1 MMSSREY
8 PDRPVVGVGAIVIK
22 EGRVLLVRRGIHPGK
37 GLWAIPGGG
46 LKLGETLQQGAERE
60 IEEETGVAIRAGDPV
75 YSFDFFDYDEEKR
88 LRYHYVIVD
97 MMGEYISGEPQGGD
111 DAQEARWLAPGDLAG
126 LNVSVNTI
134 RVLKALNF
142 L

>member
-1 MMSSREY
+1 MSGREY

-60 IEEETGVAIRAGDPV
+60 IEEETGVVIRAGDPV
-75 YSFDFFDYDEEKR
+75 YSFDYFDYDGENR

-111 DAQEARWLAPGDLAG
+111 DAQEARWLAPGDLAD
-126 LNVSVNTI
+126 LNVSVNTV

>member
-1 MMSSREY
+1 MSSREY
-8 PDRPVVGVGAIVIK
+8 PNRPVVGVGAIVIK
-22 EGRVLLVRRGIHPGK
+22 EGRVLLVRRGINPGK

-60 IEEETGVAIRAGDPV
+60 IEEETGVVIKAGDPV
-75 YSFDFFDYDEEKR
+75 YSFDFFDYDKENR
-88 LRYHYVIVD
+88 LRFHYVIVD

-111 DAQEARWLAPGDLAG
+111 DAQEARWLAPGDLAV
-126 LNVSVNTI
+126 LDVSVNTV
-134 RVLKALNF
+134 RVLKALKF